1 MTPQEKFGLEAA
13 KAWSEIKFMNNEPVA
28 WMDKDTGR
36 LSKVS
41 HNGIPLYTHPAKE
54 NTNSYMVEVLNNTLN
69 MERNHNEKAYKELYA
84 LCEKLAKENEALK
97 AKTLTD
103 EEIQQAIDG
112 IDWNQSNVLIRFAR
126 AILRKASEK

>member
-1 MTPQEKFGLEAA
+1 ME
-13 KAWSEIKFMNNEPVA
+13 NNEPVA
-28 WMDKDTGR
+28 IVKLGGDIEWLIDVLPYNAK
-36 LSKVS
+36 
-41 HNGIPLYTHPAKE
+41 LYTHPAKE

-103 EEIQQAIDG
+103 EEIYELASQTASKFDG
-112 IDWNQSNVLIRFAR
+112 SVHVLRFAR
-126 AILRKASEK
+126 AILRKAQERTINQ